1 MMFFHYDSNDMRL
14 VAGLHPDLLGS
25 SKRSPVSLAGFERC
39 GPGKKRGGKVR
50 GDMRGEVYGVKG
62 TLRTLYKGMDAL

>member
-25 SKRSPVSLAGFERC
+25 SKRSPVSLC